1 MTTTKYIKI
10 TVTFEFE
17 EEQIKEIF
25 EDYGI
30 KFTKTKLKQLELAIQ
45 NRELELN
52 FELEDQALSVL
63 GDYINNE
70 FGE

>member
-17 EEQIKEIF
+17 EEQIKEMF